1 MVPCA
6 SQSVTISNT
15 GTVAKRFAKLKQK
28 VPSLL
33 LHISGV
39 SSTFPET
46 AALGLLFHACIA
58 KDTAM
63 TP

>member
-6 SQSVTISNT
+6 SQSVTISNI

-28 VPSLL
+28 VPSPL

-39 SSTFPET
+39 SSTFSEPE
-46 AALGLLFHACIA
+46 ALGLVFHACIA